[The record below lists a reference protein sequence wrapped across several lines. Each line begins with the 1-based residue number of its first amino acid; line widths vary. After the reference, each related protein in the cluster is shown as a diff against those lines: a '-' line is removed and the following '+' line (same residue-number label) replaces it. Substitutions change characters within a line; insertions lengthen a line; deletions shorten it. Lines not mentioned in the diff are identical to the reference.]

1 MDAVT
6 ARYVRYK
13 PGENAVVA
21 EIAAEE
27 GVARKALRAALG
39 DPIVKQH
46 LFAATTEAE
55 ARGICGSPWVIVD
68 DEPFWGND
76 RLGEV
81 ERWLRDGGW

>member
-1 MDAVT
+1 MSESTVDG
-6 ARYVRYK
+6 RNI
-13 PGENAVVA
+13 GENGVVVEIGA
-21 EIAAEE
+21 EQ
-27 GVARKALRAALG
+27 GVDGEALSTALT

-46 LFAATTEAE
+46 LFAATAQAQ

-76 RLGEV
+76 RLPEV